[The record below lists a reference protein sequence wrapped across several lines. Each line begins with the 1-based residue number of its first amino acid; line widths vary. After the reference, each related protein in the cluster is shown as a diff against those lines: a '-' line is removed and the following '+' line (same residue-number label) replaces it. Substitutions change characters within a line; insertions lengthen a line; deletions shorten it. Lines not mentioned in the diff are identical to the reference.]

1 MNTFNI
7 DGKKVDETYLKETFD
22 LPVFN
27 GDFEDIYQYLCGFY
41 TKTIINITNSTQID
55 QELINAFERASEDN
69 PYVKINIE
77 D

>member
-27 GDFEDIYQYLCGFY
+27 GDFEDIYQYLYGFY

-69 PYVKINIE
+69 PYVKLNIE

>member
-41 TKTIINITNSTQID
+41 TKTIINITNSIHM
-55 QELINAFERASEDN
+55 
-69 PYVKINIE
+69 
-77 D
+77 

>member
-27 GDFEDIYQYLCGFY
+27 GDFEDIY
-41 TKTIINITNSTQID
+41 NISVDFIQK
-55 QELINAFERASEDN
+55 L
-69 PYVKINIE
+69 
-77 D
+77 